1 MNASSGPSGPPGSS
15 RDRAPADGRYPRIP
29 EPTQEEL
36 DALPVER
43 RLELLESL
51 RRREDQE
58 RDQRRQ
64 NRHQWFN
71 SVGILFGVLFT
82 AAGLVATGL
91 TLQSGQEEL
100 RTAREGQITDRYIRA
115 VEQLAAST
123 ADVRLGAV
131 YALQRIAADS
141 PKDRLTVRN
150 VLAAYV
156 RNHDFC
162 TTRPPA
168 SQCTA
173 PLHELYSG
181 ETIRR
186 LPSDVE
192 EALII
197 ASSLTVRGD
206 PLADFS
212 QTRFPRMVLAKGA
225 HLSHAGFLRA
235 DLTLGSMSAADLTFA
250 NAVGACLTRANLTEA
265 DLSHADLQSSDLYGA
280 QLHGAKLSGTDL
292 RGADLRGVYGMTPDE
307 IRAVAVTDSETKF
320 GERRTDPAPC
330 GPVSLLSDGPLHPL

>member
-1 MNASSGPSGPPGSS
+1 MNASSGPFGPPGSS
-15 RDRAPADGRYPRIP
+15 RDPAPADGRYPRIP

-82 AAGLVATGL
+82 AAGLIATGL

-141 PKDRLTVRN
+141 PKD
-150 VLAAYV
+150 
-156 RNHDFC
+156 
-162 TTRPPA
+162 
-168 SQCTA
+168 
-173 PLHELYSG
+173 
-181 ETIRR
+181 
-186 LPSDVE
+186 
-192 EALII
+192 
-197 ASSLTVRGD
+197 
-206 PLADFS
+206 
-212 QTRFPRMVLAKGA
+212 
-225 HLSHAGFLRA
+225 
-235 DLTLGSMSAADLTFA
+235 
-250 NAVGACLTRANLTEA
+250 
-265 DLSHADLQSSDLYGA
+265 
-280 QLHGAKLSGTDL
+280 
-292 RGADLRGVYGMTPDE
+292 LRGVYGMTPDE

-320 GERRTDPAPC
+320 GERRTDPASC
-330 GPVSLLSDGPLHPL
+330 GPVSLLSDGPLHPQ